1 MRGVRPVADPWRH
14 GSMPGRPGWWGLR
27 LAILQGARGHRAP
40 STTRHGGGKGAPQA
54 GYSYMNNNSAATNRR
69 GEAHRGTKCGGGRGG
84 RAQRRRRRVRPA
96 SPRAP
101 PPQSTGQPGPSQD
114 ARWPVPLQCSHA
126 SVPWVNGFVC
136 LCVWGVRRRPVRAR
150 ACNPTPDALATA
162 RLAAAHAPAQPSNP
176 RLAVADGAALASFGQ
191 GAKDFAADHH
201 RARPA
206 APRARRRARAT
217 AAVARRRLLA
227 LKTWEGAAGRSMERG
242 GHVPRASRT
251 LGRRHARAK

>member
-69 GEAHRGTKCGGGRGG
+69 GEAHRDTKCGGGRGG
-84 RAQRRRRRVRPA
+84 GTQRRRRRVRPA

-136 LCVWGVRRRPVRAR
+136 LFVWGVRRRPVRAR
-150 ACNPTPDALATA
+150 ATPLLTPWPPRVWHQLTPPPSLPTLALLLQMGQPLHPSA
-162 RLAAAHAPAQPSNP
+162 RVQKTSPPTIIAPVPRHHAHGVAPAPPQQSH
-176 RLAVADGAALASFGQ
+176 VAGFL
-191 GAKDFAADHH
+191 
-201 RARPA
+201 R
-206 APRARRRARAT
+206 
-217 AAVARRRLLA
+217 
-227 LKTWEGAAGRSMERG
+227 
-242 GHVPRASRT
+242 
-251 LGRRHARAK
+251 